1 MSAVGRGSFG
11 WTMTRAF
18 LFVLDSFGVGGAP
31 DARDYGDDGAN
42 TLGHI
47 AEFCAAGAGDRKGLR
62 SGPLSLPNMSSLG
75 LVTIARLA
83 SGRAPAG
90 MPIPDRVFG
99 LHGAASEVSR
109 GKDTPSGHW
118 EIAGTP
124 VMFDWGYFPAE
135 GDAFS
140 SDLVEAICH
149 EAELPG
155 ILGNCHASGTEI
167 IARLGEEHIRTGK
180 PICYTSTD
188 SVFQIA
194 AHESHFGLER
204 LLNLCRIVRKLVD
217 PLNIGRVIARPFIGE
232 TPATFVRT
240 GNRRDFS
247 VLPPEPTLLDRIV
260 DTGGK
265 VHAVGK
271 IGDIFAHQGVSDL
284 TKANGNM
291 ALMDATLEVMDRAD
305 DGDLVFTNF
314 VDFDML
320 YGHRRDVPGY
330 AAALEA
336 FDRRLPEVHRKLRP
350 GDMVVLTADHGCDPT
365 WRGTDHTRERVPV
378 MAFGPGIKS
387 RQVGVRS
394 TYADIGETIAAH
406 LGIPAGRQ
414 GRSFL

>member
-1 MSAVGRGSFG
+1 MA
-11 WTMTRAF
+11 RAF

-31 DARDYGDDGAN
+31 DAADYGDEGAD

-47 AEFCAAGAGDRKGLR
+47 AEFCAAGAANRAGLR
-62 SGPLSLPNMSSLG
+62 EGPLALPNMSTLG
-75 LVTIARLA
+75 LMQIAKTA
-83 SGRAPAG
+83 TGAYPAG
-90 MPIPDRVFG
+90 MPMPEKLYG
-99 LHGAASEVSR
+99 LYGCANEVSR

-124 VMFDWGYFPAE
+124 VMFDWGYFSSE
-135 GDAFS
+135 GDAFPPE
-140 SDLVEAICH
+140 LVEAICK
-149 EAELPG
+149 AADLPG

-167 IARLGEEHIRTGK
+167 IARYGEEHIRTGK

-194 AHESHFGLER
+194 AHETHFSLER
-204 LLNLCRIVRKLVD
+204 LIRLCEIVRTLLD
-217 PLNIGRVIARPFIGE
+217 PYNIGRVIARPFVGE

-247 VLPPEPTLLDRIV
+247 VLPPEPTLLDRLV
-260 DTGGK
+260 AAERT

-271 IGDIFAHQGVSDL
+271 IGDIFAHQGVSRII
-284 TKANGNM
+284 KANGNM
-291 ALMDATLEVMDRAD
+291 ALMDATLEAMDNVA

-314 VDFDML
+314 VDFDMV
-320 YGHRRDVPGY
+320 YGHRRDVAGY

-336 FDRRLPEVHRKLRP
+336 FDARLPEVHRKLRA
-350 GDMVVLTADHGCDPT
+350 GDLVILTADHGCDPT

-378 MAFGPGIKS
+378 IAYGPGIRS
-387 RQVGVRS
+387 RAIGIRQ
-394 TYADIGETIAAH
+394 TYADIGETIAFH
-406 LGIPAGRQ
+406 LGIAAGPR